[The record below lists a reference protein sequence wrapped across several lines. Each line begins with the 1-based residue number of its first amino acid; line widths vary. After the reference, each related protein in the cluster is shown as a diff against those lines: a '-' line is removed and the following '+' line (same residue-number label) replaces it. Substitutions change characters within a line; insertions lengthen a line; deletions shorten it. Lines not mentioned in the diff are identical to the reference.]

1 METLSDLQMMK
12 IFLITLV
19 ETISLPGSHWSL
31 LEPFLLSSSG
41 YVRMFLVY
49 NNRYTLGQCT
59 HTHKGSVRL
68 DLNGRSWNV
77 VIVVEV

>member
-1 METLSDLQMMK
+1 MMK
-12 IFLITLV
+12 IFLMI
-19 ETISLPGSHWSL
+19 TISLPGSHWSL
-31 LEPFLLSSSG
+31 LESFLLSSSG

-68 DLNGRSWNV
+68 DVSVRSWNV
-77 VIVVEV
+77 VIVAEVELWLLSYP